1 MTLRTIEAGHMTT
14 GAVLERYN
22 ERLALAEIEPDSAQ
36 RVLAVRLDELHS
48 ALRASA
54 QRNGVFY
61 KLFQRKKAIPPRGL
75 YIHGAVGRGKTMLM
89 DLFFEETEFQ
99 PKRRAHFHEF
109 MADVHDR
116 IAEARAVVP
125 GDPIPHVAAA
135 LAREAKLLCFDELHV
150 TDIADA
156 MILGRLFQ
164 SLFAAGTVVVA
175 TSNTPPDGLYR
186 NGLNSQLFL
195 PFIDLL
201 ERHMDVVALDA
212 QKDFRLD
219 KLSGA
224 TLYFTPA
231 DAASRARLDS
241 HWARLTG
248 GHPGKPH
255 VIEFKGRK
263 LVVPLASMGVAR
275 FTFAELCEQP
285 LGTLD
290 YLHIAHAFHT
300 VIIDGIPKLGPDR
313 RDFARRFINLVDTL
327 YDSRICLIASADAG
341 PDDLYRP
348 GPGADLFERTASS
361 LMEMRS
367 EGYLAKHSG
376 NRSLRQACYRVQ
388 LWFQ

>member
-1 MTLRTIEAGHMTT
+1 MTT
-14 GAVLERYN
+14 GTILKRYD
-22 ERLALAEIEPDSAQ
+22 ERLALAEIEPDDAQ
-36 RVLAVRLDELHS
+36 RALAVRLDQLQS
-48 ALRASA
+48 TLCIAARS
-54 QRNGVFY
+54 NGLLDN
-61 KLFQRKKAIPPRGL
+61 LFQCKKPLTRGL
-75 YIHGAVGRGKTMLM
+75 YIYGAVGRGKTMLM

-116 IAEARAVVP
+116 IALARADVL

-135 LAREAKLLCFDELHV
+135 LAKEAKLLCFDELHV

-164 SLFAAGTVVVA
+164 GLFAAGTIVVA
-175 TSNTPPDGLYR
+175 TSNSSPAGLYKDGLNR
-186 NGLNSQLFL
+186 QLFV

-212 QKDFRLD
+212 VKDFRLD
-219 KLSGA
+219 KLAGA

-231 DAASRARLDS
+231 DSAAKAGLDA
-241 HWARLTG
+241 HWGRLTG

-255 VIEFKGRK
+255 VLEFKGRK
-263 LVVPLASMGVAR
+263 LIVPLASMGVAR
-275 FTFAELCEQP
+275 FSFSELCEQP
-285 LGTLD
+285 LGAID

-300 VIIDGIPKLGPDR
+300 VIVDGVPILGSDR
-313 RDFARRFINLVDTL
+313 RDLARRFINLIDTL
-327 YDSRICLIASADAG
+327 YDNRICFIASAAAE
-341 PDDLYRP
+341 PDHLYRP
-348 GPGADLFERTASS
+348 GPGADLFERTASR

-376 NRSLRQACYRVQ
+376 NRN
-388 LWFQ
+388 